1 MAQRDYV
8 KKKAKPKTKS
18 RVMPKLIM
26 ALAVLLVMLFSAI
39 LYFVSSNKP
48 TTNIASQQN
57 TTEKPQQSL
66 PDKPEE
72 RYTYLKQLENPDD
85 NQPIQSSLN
94 NKNKQSENRIERQT
108 ILDSFAKD
116 KPNNNPTTVLPPT
129 TGTQQVITQ
138 TDNNPSSNNWLLQ
151 CGAFKDKANAESLNA
166 KLAILGITSKI
177 KSERF
182 FRVIS
187 GPYKTKVE
195 AEKTVINLKG
205 NGITCSITA
214 IK

>member
-8 KKKAKPKTKS
+8 KKKAKPKAKS
-18 RVMPKLIM
+18 RVMPNLIM
-26 ALAVLLVMLFSAI
+26 ALAILLVILFAAI
-39 LYFVSSNKP
+39 LYFVSGNKP
-48 TTNIASQQN
+48 TAQITTPQS

-85 NQPIQSSLN
+85 NQPIQSSTID
-94 NKNKQSENRIERQT
+94 KNKQSDKGIERQT

-116 KPNNNPTTVLPPT
+116 KPNNNPTTAIV
-129 TGTQQVITQ
+129 TQQTIKQ
-138 TDNNPSSNNWLLQ
+138 SDNNLSTNNWLLQ

-177 KSERF
+177 KSETF
-182 FRVIS
+182 FRVIA

-195 AEKTVINLKG
+195 AEKTAISLKN
-205 NGITCSITA
+205 NGIPCSIVV